1 MRLEDR
7 ERYLALLP
15 LHPYLPTRTAYN
27 LCSLVLPVGIVD
39 DVGRAV
45 GMGPD
50 EIMPGL
56 YEYRTFGRRYGVAGD
71 DIRVAEKDCVMDLY
85 PPEELWSRYRFHMVS
100 SSSFASSLGS
110 AASAWSTVAG
120 DDSIASGIR

>member
-85 PPEELWSRYRFHMVS
+85 PPGGTLVEIPLPYGQQFQFRFVPGQRGVSLEYRCGGRLHRI
-100 SSSFASSLGS
+100 
-110 AASAWSTVAG
+110 G
-120 DDSIASGIR
+120 D